1 MVTLFEI
8 IWEFIK
14 AVGGLLLV
22 TLTAPFWGPWY
33 LLERLFGY
41 CDERSR
47 KIKIVLQIIFT
58 ALTSLLYIV
67 VIVSMFTDPTYNSRD
82 DRYYDRQNYYERKY
96 EPEW

>member
-1 MVTLFEI
+1 METLLEI
-8 IWEFIK
+8 LWEFIK

-22 TLTAPFWGPWY
+22 ALTAPFWGPWY

-58 ALTSLLYIV
+58 ALTSILYIW
-67 VIVSMFTDPTYNSRD
+67 VIVSMFTDPISVSRGD
-82 DRYYDRQNYYERKY
+82 EYYERQNYYERKY
-96 EPEW
+96 EPGW